1 MANPRLGQTPRART
15 QGGIESRRKSRF
27 HEPDGTSEGIE
38 AQEGEHPRSQ
48 QCERRMTD
56 FTTEQGLE
64 VVKTARGQGSRRRD
78 TAVGKGTPSRGA
90 NRAAR
95 SSTPRPPETAVD
107 VRAKRERTPGLAAG
121 CNKPATPRDGK
132 GNPEAPQGDDEDL
145 EQRRAE
151 QAVEV
156 VRNHE
161 DGTRRRGRKPRPE
174 AHRQATAGEREWTP
188 GSMSMEGRDRWP
200 VRPCRPTLEQSRTR
214 RQGGPRHGA
223 RDSATNSPPRPT
235 SASITTR

>member
-1 MANPRLGQTPRART
+1 VANPRLGQTPRART

-121 CNKPATPRDGK
+121 CNKPATPRERRDSPSPPK
-132 GNPEAPQGDDEDL
+132 GEDEPRKAQGG
-145 EQRRAE
+145 AS
-151 QAVEV
+151 
-156 VRNHE
+156 
-161 DGTRRRGRKPRPE
+161 RRGGEKPRGRNTTSRPE
-174 AHRQATAGEREWTP
+174 A
-188 GSMSMEGRDRWP
+188 S
-200 VRPCRPTLEQSRTR
+200 TR
-214 RQGGPRHGA
+214 
-223 RDSATNSPPRPT
+223 SPPAGDCR
-235 SASITTR
+235 